1 MKLFFGLLLF
11 AAAFV
16 ISGGLYLAIRR
27 PEETKADLEKLS
39 TLCTRIVQGLQGLC
53 DYLVKLYTITA
64 ARVIPGV
71 RKERTSLPDQQS
83 SATI

>member
-1 MKLFFGLLLF
+1 MKLFFGFLLF
-11 AAAFV
+11 VAAIV
-16 ISGGLYLAIRR
+16 ITGGLYLAIRR

-39 TLCTRIVQGLQGLC
+39 TLCTRVVQCFERLC
-53 DYLVKLYTITA
+53 DSLVKLYTTTA